1 MANNRTPRDL
11 ETREK
16 NPTRYVY
23 KPASTL
29 PDPTPDPDYDFFWVA
44 ISIAGQDNATNVSQK
59 RRDGWEPVKAVDH
72 PELQVA
78 GNKDG
83 NVEIGGLLLCKA
95 PKEMVE
101 GRREYFAQKARN
113 QMESVDNSFMKNND
127 ARMPLFSDRKTTV
140 SKGGGFGN
148 GSK

>member
-1 MANNRTPRDL
+1 M
-11 ETREK
+11 
-16 NPTRYVY
+16 
-23 KPASTL
+23 
-29 PDPTPDPDYDFFWVA
+29 A
-44 ISIAGQDNATNVSQK
+44 ISIAGQEHATNLSQK

-72 PELQVA
+72 PELQVV

-95 PKEMVE
+95 PKEMIE
-101 GRREYFAQKARN
+101 GRRQYYSQKAQN
-113 QMESVDNSFMKNND
+113 QMDSVDNSFMKNSD

>member
-113 QMESVDNSFMKNND
+113 QMDSVDNSFMKNND
-127 ARMPLFSDRKTTV
+127 ARMPLFSNRESTV
-140 SKGGGFGN
+140 SKGSGFGN

>member
-44 ISIAGQDNATNVSQK
+44 ISIAGLDNPTNVSQK

-72 PELQVA
+72 PELQVP

-95 PKEMVE
+95 PKEMTE
-101 GRREYFAQKARN
+101 GRRQYYAQKAQN
-113 QMESVDNSFMKNND
+113 QMDSVDNSFMKNND

>member
-1 MANNRTPRDL
+1 MANTRTPRDL

-44 ISIAGQDNATNVSQK
+44 ISIAGQDHATNMSQK

-72 PELQVA
+72 PELQVP

-95 PKEMVE
+95 PKEMIE
-101 GRREYFAQKARN
+101 GRRQYYAQKAQN
-113 QMESVDNSFMKNND
+113 QMDSVDNSFMKNSD

>member
-1 MANNRTPRDL
+1 MANTRTPRDL

-44 ISIAGQDNATNVSQK
+44 ISIAGQEHATNLSQK

-72 PELQVA
+72 PELQVN

-95 PKEMVE
+95 PKEMIE
-101 GRREYFAQKARN
+101 GRRQYYAQKAQN
-113 QMESVDNSFMKNND
+113 QMDSVDNSFMKNND

>member
-1 MANNRTPRDL
+1 MANTRTPRDL

-44 ISIAGQDNATNVSQK
+44 ISIAGQEHATNLSQK

-72 PELQVA
+72 PELQVV

-95 PKEMVE
+95 PKEMIE
-101 GRREYFAQKARN
+101 SRRRYYDQKAQN
-113 QMESVDNSFMKNND
+113 QMDSVDNSFMKNND

>member
-113 QMESVDNSFMKNND
+113 QMDSVDNSFMKNND

>member
-1 MANNRTPRDL
+1 MANTRTPRDL

-44 ISIAGQDNATNVSQK
+44 ISIAGQDHATNMSQK

-72 PELQVA
+72 PELQVP

-95 PKEMVE
+95 PKEMIE
-101 GRREYFAQKARN
+101 GRRQYYAKKAQN
-113 QMESVDNSFMKNND
+113 QMDSVDNSFMKNSD

>member
-1 MANNRTPRDL
+1 MANTRTPRDL

-44 ISIAGQDNATNVSQK
+44 ITIAGQEHATNLSQK

-72 PELQVA
+72 PELQVP

-95 PKEMVE
+95 PKEMIE
-101 GRREYFAQKARN
+101 GRRQYYAQKAQN
-113 QMESVDNSFMKNND
+113 QMDSVDNSFMKNSD

>member
-1 MANNRTPRDL
+1 
-11 ETREK
+11 
-16 NPTRYVY
+16 
-23 KPASTL
+23 
-29 PDPTPDPDYDFFWVA
+29 VA
-44 ISIAGQDNATNVSQK
+44 ISIAGQEHATNLSQK

-72 PELQVA
+72 PELQVV

-95 PKEMVE
+95 PKEMIE
-101 GRREYFAQKARN
+101 SRRRYYDQKAQN
-113 QMESVDNSFMKNND
+113 QMDSVDNSFMKNSD

>member
-1 MANNRTPRDL
+1 MTNSRTPRDL

-72 PELQVA
+72 PELQVV

-101 GRREYFAQKARN
+101 GRRQYYAQKAQN
-113 QMESVDNSFMKNND
+113 QMDSVDNSFMKNND

>member
-1 MANNRTPRDL
+1 MANTRTPRDL

-29 PDPTPDPDYDFFWVA
+29 PDPAPDPDYDFFWVA
-44 ISIAGQDNATNVSQK
+44 ISIAGQDHATNMSQK

-95 PKEMVE
+95 PKEMIE
-101 GRREYFAQKARN
+101 GRRQYYAQKAQN
-113 QMESVDNSFMKNND
+113 QMDSVDNSFMKNND